1 MIETNKGKTKI
12 EGRFSE
18 IMADYTAVTEA
29 IYDFLREKDLE
40 DEKAKDML
48 QKAYNLGLMS
58 PEEAI
63 KTMLEELLNN
73 LKGEEKKS

>member
-1 MIETNKGKTKI
+1 MIKTNKGETEI

-18 IMADYTAVTEA
+18 IMADYTAVTES
-29 IYDFLREKDLE
+29 IYDFLREQDLE
-40 DEKAKDML
+40 EEKAKDML

-63 KTMLEELLNN
+63 KTILEELLS
-73 LKGEEKKS
+73 LKSEEKQP